1 MVVFV
6 PSATVT
12 VSGSEPVVVKVSVM
26 SAGKVVSS
34 TSTVASPTGMSVA
47 VQSPLASVVTVVG
60 LPSTSVTT
68 TSTPAMPASPASC
81 TPFPLVS
88 SNTVPDTSPTAGA

>member
-6 PSATVT
+6 PSTTVT

-34 TSTVASPTGMSVA
+34 TSTVASPNATSFN
-47 VQSPLASVVTVVG
+47 VQSPLASVVTVTGV
-60 LPSTSVTT
+60 PFASVTT
-68 TSTPAMPASPASC
+68 TSTPAIPSSHASC
-81 TPFPLVS
+81 TPSPLVS
-88 SNTVPDTSPTAGA
+88 SNTVPVNSAVTGA